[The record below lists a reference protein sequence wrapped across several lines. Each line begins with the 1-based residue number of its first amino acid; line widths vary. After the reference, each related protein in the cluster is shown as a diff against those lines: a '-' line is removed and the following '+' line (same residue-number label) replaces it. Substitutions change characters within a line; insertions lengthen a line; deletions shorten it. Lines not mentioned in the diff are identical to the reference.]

1 MDGTSGLNNYGD
13 PAEWL
18 AHVQA
23 LEKQDTCPAHLVT
36 ATLYVAVRAGDNRVV
51 GMIDLRHR
59 FSRNRAHNLG
69 VLGTERPALK
79 PMRHPPRRGRH
90 NRDRFAKERLAAGAV
105 FSAIVIK
112 ENRTRL
118 RRPQC
123 PQIHRLVLTVILAGL
138 EIRCRSVL

>member
-1 MDGTSGLNNYGD
+1 MVIDMMKEIRLMQPDASMLDEVAAYRTAMLAAGSSMDGTSGLNNYGD

-59 FSRNRAHNLG
+59 LNDF
-69 VLGTERPALK
+69 
-79 PMRHPPRRGRH
+79 
-90 NRDRFAKERLAAGAV
+90 LAEYGGH
-105 FSAIVIK
+105 I
-112 ENRTRL
+112 
-118 RRPQC
+118 
-123 PQIHRLVLTVILAGL
+123 G
-138 EIRCRSVL
+138 